1 MRATA
6 AEQAQP
12 GSLVLICLAG
22 WAIPGAAH
30 LWLGRRAKGLVFLVA
45 LPLMFALGILLQGR
59 LFPFELSQPLVGL
72 AAAADLAIGLPYLV
86 ATSLGYGAGQ
96 VVAVTYE
103 YGNTFLIV
111 AGLLNVLVILDAY
124 DVAVGRK

>member
-22 WAIPGAAH
+22 WALPGAAH
-30 LWLGRRAKGLVFLVA
+30 FWLGRRRKGLFFLVV

-86 ATSLGYGAGQ
+86 ATSLGYGAGR

>member
-12 GSLVLICLAG
+12 GSLVLMCLAG

-30 LWLGRRAKGLVFLVA
+30 FWLGRRTKGLVFLIA
-45 LPLMFALGILLQGR
+45 LPLMFALGIVLQGR

-72 AAAADLAIGLPYLV
+72 AAVADLAIGLPYLV